1 MPTKPEELPYFVR
14 KMDADFQKRWRAADA
29 ATREHLE
36 DEAYKEW
43 DRKLGPPAPTPPPV
57 PEGPD
62 TWKVDTP
69 ETSQDEPE
77 DPPAGSAP

>member
-29 ATREHLE
+29 PTRARLE
-36 DEAYKEW
+36 DEAYEDW
-43 DRKLGPPAPTPPPV
+43 DLKLGPPAPPPAP

-62 TWKVDTP
+62 TWRVPEPEP
-69 ETSQDEPE
+69 ET
-77 DPPAGSAP
+77 PAETPAETSVET